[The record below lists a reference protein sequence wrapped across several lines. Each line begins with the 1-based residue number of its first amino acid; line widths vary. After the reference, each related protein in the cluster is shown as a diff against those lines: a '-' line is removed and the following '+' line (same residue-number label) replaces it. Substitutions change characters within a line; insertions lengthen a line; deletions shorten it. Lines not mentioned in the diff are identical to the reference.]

1 MVRLLLLLVIVG
13 VVAWWVLGRSRR
25 RAADAPSSPRKPVS
39 FAVCAHCG
47 VHLPTHEAIVDDGKA
62 YCSEAH
68 RLAGPKDRSAP

>member
-25 RAADAPSSPRKPVS
+25 RVADAPNSLDKPTS

-47 VHLPTHEAIVDDGKA
+47 VHLPIDESIVDDGKA